1 LVLQLI
7 LFGIGAL
14 VVLVLL
20 YLLSRR
26 AKVDTNAEGL
36 LQNVTS
42 GDLLPKHYR
51 YFPQICRAI
60 SLEDDEYLLKRAD
73 PRARKS
79 AIRVRRQAGLE
90 FLHGLREDYRRLDR
104 LARAL
109 TALAPSANP
118 QRESERLWLAVRFE
132 TRWALVWI
140 SLWSGVTPILQLQR
154 LANLIG
160 ALTSR
165 LEAAIGVWQ
174 DATLSASSPN
184 ATA

>member
-1 LVLQLI
+1 M
-7 LFGIGAL
+7 
-14 VVLVLL
+14 LVLL

-26 AKVDTNAEGL
+26 AKVDTSAEGL

-51 YFPQICRAI
+51 YFPQICRAL
-60 SLEDDEYLLKRAD
+60 SAEDDEYLLKRAG

-79 AIRVRRQAGLE
+79 AARVRRQVGLE
-90 FLHGLREDYRRLDR
+90 FLHGLREDYWRLDR

-118 QRESERLWLAVRFE
+118 QREAERLWLAVRFE
-132 TRWALVWI
+132 GRWALVWI
-140 SLWSGVTPILQLQR
+140 SLWSGVTPIAQLQR
-154 LANLIG
+154 LTNLIG

-165 LEAAIGVWQ
+165 LEAAVSVWQ